1 MVVNIYDTANE
12 MSRQLVKTQEFV
24 GLKKS
29 FNALKKDKDAFDS
42 FKKFQQMQA
51 AAQRK
56 QMSGQNPSDDEIKAI
71 QTIAKEISG
80 KKAVQDLMNHERQVD
95 QMLQQ
100 LNKTVTSPIQD
111 LYSEIMPQAPT
122 DKDKK

>member
-56 QMSGQNPSDDEIKAI
+56 QMSGQKPSDDEIKAI